1 MSMLSTTIPCPTCQP
16 HLASPAL
23 TPLSECVYAARRHRR
38 PPMAIASGLRS
49 PNAAR
54 WSDQIPL
61 PLSTCGRCLGPSSTS
76 SPQLQKGHSAAAVA
90 LFPAPFF
97 SSKCCRRL
105 PSSVSTAACPS
116 SSQLDPRLP
125 PLLSP
130 NL

>member
-1 MSMLSTTIPCPTCQP
+1 MPMLSTTIPCPTCQP

-97 SSKCCRRL
+97 FIQVLPPSAIISEHRRVPFL
-105 PSSVSTAACPS
+105 LSIGSTPH
-116 SSQLDPRLP
+116 